1 MSDVTTLYFSTPP
14 VARTVA
20 TVVFLASVAVY
31 TAIHRFATS
40 FLITSKDLGVLFDTY
55 FVYTYLSQIERNNA
69 KFSKK
74 EDLIWYLMFVGGVII
89 CRISTAIAVPGT
101 EEDYPCSLAGP
112 SFANLIRLVNQLLT
126 GAVLYLHALLIAICY
141 TATQDQRG
149 MQAHFYVVT
158 VPAQLMPWC
167 MLLAQ
172 LLFAGWG
179 SFMLG
184 LTGIFAAHLH
194 DFLTRIYPEF
204 GRGTNLIPTPSFLS
218 WIIRNPRVTNTGF
231 GTSYAPPVDNS
242 GRGGPLPDS
251 WRTKGPGRRLG

>member
-1 MSDVTTLYFSTPP
+1 MSDFTTLYFSTPP

-20 TVVFLASVAVY
+20 TAVFLASVGVY
-31 TAIHRFATS
+31 TGMLSIHGFIFHYSMLLQFPPAIHRLVTC

-55 FVYTYLSQIERNNA
+55 FLYTYLSQLEKGNA

-74 EDLIWYLMFVGGVII
+74 ADLIWYLIFVGGVTIF
-89 CRISTAIAVPGT
+89 V
-101 EEDYPCSLAGP
+101 D
-112 SFANLIRLVNQLLT
+112 QLLT
-126 GAVLYLHALLIAICY
+126 GSYMYLHALLTAACY

-158 VPAQLMPWC
+158 IPAQLTPWC
-167 MLLAQ
+167 MLLVG

-179 SFMLG
+179 SFLQG
-184 LTGIFAAHLH
+184 LAGIFAAHMH

-204 GRGTNLIPTPSFLS
+204 GRGPNLIPTPGFLS
-218 WIIRNPRVTNTGF
+218 WIIRTPRIANTGY
-231 GTSYAPPVDNS
+231 GTSYAPPADSS

-251 WRTKGPGRRLG
+251 WRSKGPGRRLG

>member
-20 TVVFLASVAVY
+20 TAVFVASVGVY
-31 TAIHRFATS
+31 TGMLSIYGFFFHYSMLLKFPPAIHRLVTS

-55 FVYTYLSQIERNNA
+55 FVYNYLSQLEKGNA

-74 EDLIWYLMFVGGVII
+74 ADLIWYLMFVSGVII
-89 CRISTAIAVPGT
+89 
-101 EEDYPCSLAGP
+101 
-112 SFANLIRLVNQLLT
+112 LVNQLFT
-126 GAVLYLHALLIAICY
+126 GAVLYLHGLLIAICY

-179 SFMLG
+179 SFLLG

-204 GRGTNLIPTPSFLS
+204 GHGVNLIPTPGFIS
-218 WIIRNPRVTNTGF
+218 WILATPRMTNMGY
-231 GTSYAPPVDNS
+231 GTSITPRSGSS

-251 WRTKGPGRRLG
+251 WRSKGPGRRLG

>member
-31 TAIHRFATS
+31 TGMLSIHGFFFHYSMLLKFPPAIHRFATS

-69 KFSKK
+69 KFAKK
-74 EDLIWYLMFVGGVII
+74 EDLLWYLMFVGGVII
-89 CRISTAIAVPGT
+89 
-101 EEDYPCSLAGP
+101 
-112 SFANLIRLVNQLLT
+112 LVNQLLT

-172 LLFAGWG
+172 LLFSGWG

-204 GRGTNLIPTPSFLS
+204 GRGANLIPTPSFLS
-218 WIIRNPRVTNTGF
+218 WVIRNPRVRNTGF
-231 GTSYAPPVDNS
+231 GTSYAPPIDNS

-251 WRTKGPGRRLG
+251 WRAKGPGRRLG

>member
-1 MSDVTTLYFSTPP
+1 MSDVTSLYFSTPP

-20 TVVFLASVAVY
+20 TAVFISSVGVY
-31 TAIHRFATS
+31 TGMLDMYGFFFHYSMLLKFPPSIHRLVTS

-55 FVYTYLSQIERNNA
+55 FVYNYLSQLERSNP
-69 KFSKK
+69 KFTKK
-74 EDLIWYLMFVGGVII
+74 EDLIWYLMFISSVII
-89 CRISTAIAVPGT
+89 
-101 EEDYPCSLAGP
+101 
-112 SFANLIRLVNQLLT
+112 LVNSLFT
-126 GAVLYLHALLIAICY
+126 GAVLYLPALLIGLCY

-149 MQAHFYVVT
+149 MQAHFYIVT

-172 LLFAGWG
+172 LLFAGPN
-179 SFMLG
+179 SFLLG

-204 GRGTNLIPTPSFLS
+204 GYGPNLIPTPGFVS
-218 WIIRNPRVTNTGF
+218 WILRSPRTRITGY
-231 GTSYAPPVDNS
+231 GTSYAPPSDNS

-251 WRTKGPGRRLG
+251 WRSKGPGRRLG

>member
-20 TVVFLASVAVY
+20 TVVFLSSVAVY
-31 TAIHRFATS
+31 TGMLSIYGFFFHYSMLLQFPPGMHRLVTS

-55 FVYTYLSQIERNNA
+55 FVYTYLSQLEKGNA

-74 EDLIWYLMFVGGVII
+74 EDLVWYLAFVGTVII
-89 CRISTAIAVPGT
+89 II
-101 EEDYPCSLAGP
+101 
-112 SFANLIRLVNQLLT
+112 NQFLT
-126 GAVLYLHALLIAICY
+126 GSVLYLHALLIAICY

-149 MQAHFYVVT
+149 AQAHFYVVT

-179 SFMLG
+179 SFVLG
-184 LTGIFAAHLH
+184 ITGIFAAHLH

-204 GRGTNLIPTPSFLS
+204 GGGPNLIPTPGFLS
-218 WIIRNPRVTNTGF
+218 RIIQTPRIRNTGY
-231 GTSYAPPVDNS
+231 GTSYTAPAAS
-242 GRGGPLPDS
+242 KGGSGPLPDS
-251 WRTKGPGRRLG
+251 WRSKGPGRRLG